1 MKHWILAGILFVTFG
16 ICGSSQGQQPKKK
29 KLLFIGEVK
38 GFEHDSVSHAMAT
51 IEKLGQQSGLWDTY
65 LRTDTELVTKAALKN
80 NAKNLNYFDAVMFYT
95 TGELDLNDEQKA
107 ALLSFVKDDGKGFL
121 GTHSAT
127 DTFYKWPD
135 YGDMIGGYFDQHP
148 WGQVHCE
155 IVVEDRNFPATKHF
169 PPHFPIYD
177 EIYQFK
183 NYSRDKV
190 RVLMSVD
197 PNSVDLTN
205 KNVHRTDKD
214 FAVTWV
220 RQYGKGRVFY
230 SSLGHREEV
239 WDRPDIQQMWTEAVK
254 WAMGMTE
261 GDATP
266 RPKAGD

>member
-1 MKHWILAGILFVTFG
+1 MKNWILLASLSMMVGACSLARAQT
-16 ICGSSQGQQPKKK
+16 PARK

-51 IEKLGQQSGLWDTY
+51 IERLGQQSGLWDTY
-65 LRTDTELVTKAALKN
+65 LRTDSELLTKQKLSN

-107 ALLSFVKDDGKGFL
+107 ALLSFVKEDGKGFL

-127 DTFYKWPD
+127 DTFYKWLE
-135 YGDMIGGYFDQHP
+135 YGDLIGGYFNEHP
-148 WGQVHCE
+148 WMQVHCK
-155 IVVEDRNFPATKHF
+155 INVEDRAFPATKHF
-169 PPHFPIYD
+169 PEQFPIYD

-183 NYSRDKV
+183 DPYSRDKV

-197 PNSVDLTN
+197 PNSVDL
-205 KNVHRTDKD
+205 KNPRVHRTDKD

-220 RQYGKGRVFY
+220 HQYGKGRVFY
-230 SSLGHREEV
+230 SSLGHREDI

-254 WAMGMTE
+254 WAMGLTA

-266 RPKAGD
+266 RR